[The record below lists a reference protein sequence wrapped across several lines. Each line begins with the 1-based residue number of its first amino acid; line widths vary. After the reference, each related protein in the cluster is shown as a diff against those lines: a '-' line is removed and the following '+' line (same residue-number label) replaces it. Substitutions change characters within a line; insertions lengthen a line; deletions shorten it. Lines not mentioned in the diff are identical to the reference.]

1 MKIRIKNNS
10 ISINLPSPKLKDSE
24 YYTEKPFVIF
34 SNDNFIDKAVY
45 SNFILKM
52 KSLFEDKD
60 WDEGDRGKKRFKF
73 DANRNKD
80 YDELDK
86 VISDFIGIFRTK
98 EFRHWFKQTHEP
110 FYDMGLLGSVFP
122 KYKLVELILRA
133 INKISRRV
141 FKSKAFNIYTTQVEF
156 SKIGLG
162 ASLVPHTDSFGK
174 RMALVFY
181 TPFIETTKDMES
193 QWGTTFWQAKSGQK
207 PLRSWTSSHKLEEKE
222 LEDFLNKNEVVKS
235 VYYKPNRVN
244 GFIKSDLSWHSV
256 EKNVFAENRVAIVIN
271 INDIASTEQDIP
283 LIEDIQAKLLGKNS
297 EVSS

>member
-1 MKIRIKNNS
+1 
-10 ISINLPSPKLKDSE
+10 
-24 YYTEKPFVIF
+24 
-34 SNDNFIDKAVY
+34 
-45 SNFILKM
+45 
-52 KSLFEDKD
+52 
-60 WDEGDRGKKRFKF
+60 
-73 DANRNKD
+73 
-80 YDELDK
+80 
-86 VISDFIGIFRTK
+86 
-98 EFRHWFKQTHEP
+98 
-110 FYDMGLLGSVFP
+110 
-122 KYKLVELILRA
+122 
-133 INKISRRV
+133 
-141 FKSKAFNIYTTQVEF
+141 
-156 SKIGLG
+156 
-162 ASLVPHTDSFGK
+162 
-174 RMALVFY
+174 MALVFY

-235 VYYKPNRVN
+235 VDYKPNRVN